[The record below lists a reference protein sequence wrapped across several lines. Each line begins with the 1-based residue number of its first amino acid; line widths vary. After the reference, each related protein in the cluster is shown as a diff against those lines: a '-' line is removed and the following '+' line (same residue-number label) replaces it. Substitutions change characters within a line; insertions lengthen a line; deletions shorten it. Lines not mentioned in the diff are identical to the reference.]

1 MSIFVLD
8 GIYFVNI
15 VDIVCFEVEDNYI
28 YIYFKSGEC
37 IIVFKIIKAYE
48 DLLVFFNFYW
58 VYKCYVINLN
68 FMWKFVKGDG
78 GYFVMDDDI

>member
-37 IIVFKIIKAYE
+37 IIVLKIIKAYE
-48 DLLVFFNFYW
+48 DLLVFFNFY
-58 VYKCYVINLN
+58 
-68 FMWKFVKGDG
+68 
-78 GYFVMDDDI
+78 